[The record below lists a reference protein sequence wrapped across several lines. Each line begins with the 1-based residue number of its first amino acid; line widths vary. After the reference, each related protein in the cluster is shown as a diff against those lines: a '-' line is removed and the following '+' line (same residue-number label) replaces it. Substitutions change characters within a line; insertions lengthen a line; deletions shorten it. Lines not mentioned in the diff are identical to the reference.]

1 MASET
6 ARQFTDLTSRYLDDT
21 FQLWRQYAD
30 GLRRVSE
37 GVFTQPTAGRS
48 GEQTPDLAARA
59 RDFVHLSVTHYSK
72 LLTSYADFTTR
83 AVATVLPPVTSQGPS
98 AERPPA
104 AGPPQ
109 AAADAPLAHVEL
121 KFGGAPGEVASQSFV
136 VANKKADSV
145 DVGFEL
151 TEFVSEDGA
160 RRFRVPVAFT
170 PDRFGLAPGAEQ
182 IVVCR
187 VTIDRAFVPGTRY
200 MALLRIVGFPEI
212 RTALLVVPDP
222 APAGGGTG
230 APPEPAAGATGSGAK
245 RGRARSRKA

>member
-6 ARQFTDLTSRYLDDT
+6 TRQFTDLTSRYLDDT

-37 GVFTQPTAGRS
+37 GVFTQPTAGRPAA
-48 GEQTPDLAARA
+48 ETPDLTARA

-83 AVATVLPPVTSQGPS
+83 AFETVLP
-98 AERPPA
+98 RPPA
-104 AGPPQ
+104 SGTPK

-121 KFGGAPGEVASQSFV
+121 TFSGGPGEAASQSFV

-145 DVGFEL
+145 DVSFEL

-160 RRFRVPVAFT
+160 RRFRAPVDFT
-170 PDRFGLAPGAEQ
+170 PDRFVLAPGAEH

-187 VTIDRAFVPGTRY
+187 VTIDPAFVPGTRY

-212 RTALLVVPDP
+212 RTALLVAPDP
-222 APAGGGTG
+222 APAGGGSATRPQPK
-230 APPEPAAGATGSGAK
+230 ARATGP
-245 RGRARSRKA
+245 RGTSARRR